1 MRYILIILVFLSVGA
16 NAQMVIKAHPN
27 YVPFVQANL
36 LLDTYT
42 GAAGAY
48 SLRKVRSAY
57 TGAAIRVRKD
67 TTGQPEQ
74 DINFVGNELD
84 TASIKSFLNARSGFI
99 VTWFDQSSNGRNA
112 TQSIQANQPRIA
124 NLGVIDRVNGK
135 VALFFDGSNDELRC
149 DDLATTVTGE
159 DKPFSFIGVCLKTN
173 ENTTGNLLTFGRST
187 SATPIL
193 SVVGF
198 LSTGN
203 DYGFQLRDDANG
215 NTVTI
220 GGAYLQNTQYLVSNY
235 STGLAHELYS
245 NNVSQITQT
254 YNRGTTTLNQATI
267 GALRRS
273 TISNWWGGNIQ
284 EIIFYD
290 SDKESDRAGI
300 EGNVNTYYGIY

>member
-27 YVPFVQANL
+27 YVPFVRANL

-42 GAAGAY
+42 GASGAY

-159 DKPFSFIGVCLKTN
+159 DKPFSIIGVCLKTN
-173 ENTTGNLLTFGRST
+173 ENTTGNLLAFGRST

-198 LSTGN
+198 VSTGN

-220 GGAYLQNTQYLVSNY
+220 GGTYLQNTQYLVSNY

-267 GALRRS
+267 GAFRRS

-290 SDKESDRAGI
+290 SDKESDRTGI